1 MHRIIALEKR
11 QVNKKLTLFIK
22 KDTYSSRVIE
32 ECFMKRA
39 VSIVIVVIFVAG
51 LVLLSG
57 CGPSAKELLAQKTKE
72 NQELQT
78 KVTELEKE
86 VQKLQGEL
94 STCQEDFRNLLY
106 YNREKDKETPSR

>member
-1 MHRIIALEKR
+1 
-11 QVNKKLTLFIK
+11 
-22 KDTYSSRVIE
+22 
-32 ECFMKRA
+32 MKRA
-39 VSIVIVVIFVAG
+39 ISVVIVVTFMVG
-51 LVLLSG
+51 LMLLPG
-57 CGPSAKELLAQKTKE
+57 CGPSTKELLVQKTKE

-86 VQKLQGEL
+86 VQKLQSEL